1 MNRALHV
8 FVYLFLVATG
18 VALWFE
24 IQLNE
29 KRTEMKDRNR
39 MQEDFIMDVARM
51 TEAGDDDDMSAKK
64 ELPLDVSPVE
74 AKIVD
79 TPETEDVLDEKGYN
93 YWLEKLDHKYL
104 VWGEKERQELRQ
116 VYVLDSEGKPQLDG
130 AEKQTRDSPEYLL
143 LKKLKEAQER
153 QKNRLAATREAITIL
168 REKLEATV
176 KELNELKPAAR
187 QDKVT
192 IVERDEKISKL
203 EGEKSELENQIVK
216 IKSQIDELN
225 AEITSLKDEV
235 VTAHDETEAAKEA
248 LGKEQAL
255 TTQLKKLVQELQ
267 NSLNNG
273 ARTESGRA
281 ITNVPAGDKGK
292 ILEADN
298 ENMFAIVEFTPEAM
312 KELKG
317 DDLSRP
323 LPPMEFGVKRAG
335 FKGAAGE
342 FIGRLRLKQEV
353 AGKNYIVCDILSNW
367 SQDELKQDDV
377 VFAD

>member
-317 DDLSRP
+317 EDLSRP

>member
-248 LGKEQAL
+248 LG
-255 TTQLKKLVQELQ
+255 
-267 NSLNNG
+267 
-273 ARTESGRA
+273 
-281 ITNVPAGDKGK
+281 
-292 ILEADN
+292 
-298 ENMFAIVEFTPEAM
+298 
-312 KELKG
+312 
-317 DDLSRP
+317 
-323 LPPMEFGVKRAG
+323 
-335 FKGAAGE
+335 
-342 FIGRLRLKQEV
+342 
-353 AGKNYIVCDILSNW
+353 
-367 SQDELKQDDV
+367 
-377 VFAD
+377 